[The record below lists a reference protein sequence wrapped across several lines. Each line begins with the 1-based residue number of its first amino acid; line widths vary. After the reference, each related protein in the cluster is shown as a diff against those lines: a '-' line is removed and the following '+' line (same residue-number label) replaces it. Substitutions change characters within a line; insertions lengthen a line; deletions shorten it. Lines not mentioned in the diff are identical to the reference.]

1 MTKAESRSG
10 NLTPAEE
17 KKIVNQITFASAAG
31 NVLLTLFK
39 LVAGIWG
46 HSSAMVSD
54 AIHSLSDV
62 LTTLVA
68 YLGVKFSS
76 APADKDHPYG
86 HEQIENLA
94 TLGIGLALFG
104 VGAVLCYQG
113 ATDTFEGWRAIA
125 AEKAGGAPFEPT
137 IPSKLA
143 LLAAVVSILVKEAM
157 FWFTII
163 NARKINSPAFV
174 VDAWHHRSDAF
185 SSIGSLIGVLGA
197 RLGFPLLDPI
207 AAIVISLFILKV
219 AYDILRESALCVV
232 DVACDE
238 ELEAQIKERV
248 EAYPTVDHV
257 DLLRTRKFGSRVYVE
272 LEIAVDGN
280 KTVYAAH
287 WIAHEVHNIVER
299 EFPAVKHVM
308 VHVNPAQL
316 DDKDGVFHHEG
327 PRFTLDPARA
337 KELAEKRAVAETQ
350 KNPVEN

>member
-1 MTKAESRSG
+1 MTNVKSRSG
-10 NLTPAEE
+10 KLTPEEE
-17 KKIVNQITFASAAG
+17 KIIVNQMTFVSAAG

-39 LVAGIWG
+39 FVAGIVG

-54 AIHSLSDV
+54 AIHTLSDV
-62 LTTLVA
+62 LTTIVA
-68 YLGVKFSS
+68 YVGVKISS
-76 APADKDHPYG
+76 SPADKAHPYG

-113 ATDTFEGWRAIA
+113 ATDTLDGWRAIA
-125 AEKAGGAPFEPT
+125 LAKAAGAPYEPILPT
-137 IPSKLA
+137 KLA
-143 LLAAVVSILVKEAM
+143 LLAAVVSILVKEGM
-157 FWFTII
+157 FWYTII

-174 VDAWHHRSDAF
+174 ADAWHHRSDAF

-207 AAIVISLFILKV
+207 AAIVISLCILKV

-238 ELEAQIKERV
+238 KIEAQIKERV

-287 WIAHEVHNIVER
+287 WIAHEVHNIVEN
-299 EFPAVKHVM
+299 EFPAVKHVA
-308 VHVNPAQL
+308 VHINPAQL
-316 DDKDGVFHHEG
+316 DDNDGALQHDG
-327 PRFTLDPARA
+327 PRFTLAPGRA
-337 KELAEKRAVAETQ
+337 KELAEKRAAAEAQ
-350 KNPVEN
+350 KNAADN

>member
-1 MTKAESRSG
+1 MKTENQTVIDEKNASRIMWQASTVGIVGNILLSAFKLLAGIVGRSG
-10 NLTPAEE
+10 
-17 KKIVNQITFASAAG
+17 
-31 NVLLTLFK
+31 
-39 LVAGIWG
+39 
-46 HSSAMVSD
+46 AMVSD
-54 AIHSLSDV
+54 AVHSLSDV
-62 LTTLVA
+62 FATLIA
-68 YLGVKFSS
+68 LIGVKL
-76 APADKDHPYG
+76 AGRGADKDHPYG

-113 ATDTFEGWRAIA
+113 ATDTLEGWRAIA
-125 AEKAGGAPFEPT
+125 AEKAGGEPFEPT

-174 VDAWHHRSDAF
+174 ADAWHHRSDAF

-337 KELAEKRAVAETQ
+337 KELA
-350 KNPVEN
+350 